1 MLTQRTQNG
10 CTNREKDNFSWTEK
24 RQLHTP
30 CRAALYVKSSDHR
43 FFQKPVVLRGENVA
57 EKFLDHMMAVA
68 NEIRDFLRKKVPM
81 KKLAVQ
87 QQHDCEG
94 AIHTVK
100 YSNHR
105 ISV

>member
-1 MLTQRTQNG
+1 MDGKKAITYPMS
-10 CTNREKDNFSWTEK
+10 CCS
-24 RQLHTP
+24 
-30 CRAALYVKSSDHR
+30 YVKSSDHR

-57 EKFLDHMMAVA
+57 EKFLDHVMAVA